1 MPDISKNDSRDF
13 SLYDNM
19 ETEELNQI
27 IQADLDSTEEQD
39 IQRLFYITNLLAERD
54 EKSGAV
60 RKTPQQAYAEFRE
73 YYDYRDEDLTDGE
86 EIKENSEGSAR
97 KNTSRTVSFMKRL
110 PKVAIIT
117 VISLGLITALTMSV
131 DAIRKPFMDYIISQF
146 SHHTTILFS
155 SEYEEV
161 MPMEDDIWESIENA
175 PVPDGYFL
183 DKKDIHEK
191 RLVTLLYNNQTD
203 GNIHVLIRLA
213 GGVFDYDTEGFDRR
227 DITIN
232 GHEGIVYTKDDGMM
246 IVWLDEKNSA
256 FYYIRTYNLDENNF
270 WEVANY
276 WASKRIKMGEDYE

>member
-117 VISLGLITALTMSV
+117 IISLGLITALTMSV

-175 PVPDGYFL
+175 PIPDGYFL

>member
-73 YYDYRDEDLTDGE
+73 YYDYRDEELTDGE
-86 EIKENSEGSAR
+86 EIKENSEGSTR

-117 VISLGLITALTMSV
+117 IISLGLITALTMSV
-131 DAIRKPFMDYIISQF
+131 DAIRKPFMDYVFTQF
-146 SHHTTILFS
+146 SHHTTIRFS
-155 SEYEEV
+155 DEYEEKLLE
-161 MPMEDDIWESIENA
+161 EDDIFEVVENA

-183 DKKDIHEK
+183 EKKDIHEGDMVMLRYK
-191 RLVTLLYNNQTD
+191 NQSD
-203 GNIHVLIRLA
+203 GRISIIIHHA
-213 GGVFDYDTEGFDRR
+213 GGVVDYDTEGFDIRNM
-227 DITIN
+227 IIC
-232 GHEGIVYTKDDGMM
+232 GHEAIVYTKDDGMM
-246 IVWLDEKNSA
+246 IVWVDKHYST
-256 FYYIRTYNLDENNF
+256 FYFIRTYNMDENSF
-270 WEVANY
+270 WEIANY
-276 WASKRIKMGEDYE
+276 WASKRLKFGVEE

>member
-86 EIKENSEGSAR
+86 EIKENSEGSTR

-117 VISLGLITALTMSV
+117 IISLGLITALTMSV
-131 DAIRKPFMDYIISQF
+131 DAIRKPFMDYIIRQF
-146 SHHTTILFS
+146 SHHITFIFS
-155 SEYEEV
+155 DGYEEV

-175 PVPDGYFL
+175 PIPDGFELVLQDVEQSRIILLRYQNQYGER
-183 DKKDIHEK
+183 IH
-191 RLVTLLYNNQTD
+191 LVV
-203 GNIHVLIRLA
+203 HPV
-213 GGVFDYDTEGFDRR
+213 GGAYDFDTEGFTKQE
-227 DITIN
+227 ITIN
-232 GHEGIVYTKDDGMM
+232 RHDAMLFTKDDGM
-246 IVWLDEKNSA
+246 IIIWLDEEYPA
-256 FYYIRTYNLDENNF
+256 LYFLRTYDVDEKVF

>member
-1 MPDISKNDSRDF
+1 MKGGLKMPDISKNDSRDF

-86 EIKENSEGSAR
+86 EIKENSEGSTR

-117 VISLGLITALTMSV
+117 IISLGLITALTMSV

-175 PVPDGYFL
+175 PIPDGYFL
-183 DKKDIHEK
+183 DKKISMK
-191 RLVTLLYNNQTD
+191 K
-203 GNIHVLIRLA
+203 G
-213 GGVFDYDTEGFDRR
+213 
-227 DITIN
+227 
-232 GHEGIVYTKDDGMM
+232 
-246 IVWLDEKNSA
+246 W
-256 FYYIRTYNLDENNF
+256 
-270 WEVANY
+270 
-276 WASKRIKMGEDYE
+276 

>member
-39 IQRLFYITNLLAERD
+39 TRRLFYITNLLAERD

-86 EIKENSEGSAR
+86 EIKENSEGSTR

-117 VISLGLITALTMSV
+117 IISLGLITALTMSV
-131 DAIRKPFMDYIISQF
+131 DAIRKPFMDYLFTQF
-146 SHHTTILFS
+146 SHHATIRFS
-155 SEYEEV
+155 DEYEEESIE
-161 MPMEDDIWESIENA
+161 EDDIFEAVENV
-175 PVPDGYFL
+175 PVPDGYVL
-183 DKKDIHEK
+183 DIKEIDEK
-191 RLVTLLYNNQTD
+191 RFVLLRYENQSD
-203 GNIHVLIRLA
+203 GGIDIIIDIA
-213 GGVFDYDTEGFDRR
+213 EGVVDYDTEGFDRQ
-227 DITIN
+227 DIIIN
-232 GHEGIVYTKDDGMM
+232 GHEAVFYTKDDGLM
-246 IVWLDEKNSA
+246 IVWVDKNYSA
-256 FYYIRTYNLDENNF
+256 YYYIRAYSMDENSF